1 MEYRQNSPIVA
12 QMQPI
17 FDALPEKLK
26 DEKLRRGLTN
36 QQLSDVSGVPIA
48 TTSRIIAGAVTNP
61 GIFHVAALCA
71 AMNISIDALMG
82 IPQPDSST
90 AELDAL
96 QQELEHKTELLA
108 EKEAAVGRLLDR
120 SRILENGI
128 STRDEQI
135 QRQEED
141 IRRKDAE
148 IKELRNFYKPLV
160 YGLCGLCILLTVVWC
175 IFVVLDA
182 RQPGI
187 GLIRSGAVS
196 PLIWVGA
203 AAVVVL
209 LITILC
215 LVVRRF
221 YRKIG

>member
-1 MEYRQNSPIVA
+1 MEYRQNPTIVE

-48 TTSRIIAGAVTNP
+48 TTSRIIAGAVSNP
-61 GIFHVAALCA
+61 GIYHIAPLCA
-71 AMNISIDALMG
+71 ALGVSMDALMG
-82 IPQPDSST
+82 IPQPGSSV
-90 AELDAL
+90 AELDGL
-96 QQELEHKTELLA
+96 RQELEHKTELLT

-120 SRILENGI
+120 SRLLENGI
-128 STRDEQI
+128 SARDEQI

-141 IRRKDAE
+141 LRWKDAE
-148 IKELRNFYKPLV
+148 IKAVRNFYRPLV
-160 YGLCGLCILLTVVWC
+160 YGLCGLCILFTVVWC
-175 IFVVLDA
+175 IYVILDA
-182 RQPGI
+182 RQPDL
-187 GLIRSGAVS
+187 GLISNGNVS

-209 LITILC
+209 IITLLC
-215 LVVRRF
+215 FTVGRF
-221 YRKIG
+221 YRKIR